1 MDGDLDLSVSLSQLS
16 EEILLFKNNGNG
28 QFIKE
33 MLFKAKTEDYGMSGI
48 YLSDLDNDGDSDI
61 LFTNGDEGDKVVKDD
76 PYEFHGLSWLE
87 NDGQGNFTYHEII
100 RQWGAYAVVTTDLD
114 NDGDTDIVLANH
126 QVDLWHPKSELQRL
140 IWLENDGM
148 QNFKGHKVN
157 DAPTHML
164 TIDITRDGELE
175 KLVGGSFNRCSLVNT
190 DCTNI
195 GHRLV
200 SFSIQPGVF
209 RDPSAPLVGE
219 QIISKS
225 MPIIGTFSLVIL
237 LLGISLVW
245 LSKAERQNSLS

>member
-1 MDGDLDLSVSLSQLS
+1 
-16 EEILLFKNNGNG
+16 
-28 QFIKE
+28 
-33 MLFKAKTEDYGMSGI
+33 
-48 YLSDLDNDGDSDI
+48 
-61 LFTNGDEGDKVVKDD
+61 
-76 PYEFHGLSWLE
+76 
-87 NDGQGNFTYHEII
+87 
-100 RQWGAYAVVTTDLD
+100 
-114 NDGDTDIVLANH
+114 
-126 QVDLWHPKSELQRL
+126 
-140 IWLENDGM
+140 M